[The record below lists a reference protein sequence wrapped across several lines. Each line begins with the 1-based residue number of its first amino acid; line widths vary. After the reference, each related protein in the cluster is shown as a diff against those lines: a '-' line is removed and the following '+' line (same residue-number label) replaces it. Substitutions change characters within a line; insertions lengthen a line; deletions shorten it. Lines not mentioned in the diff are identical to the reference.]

1 MNATKKVLKKNEK
14 EKDQQAALTNGG
26 FKFYFCIQPKR
37 YLVLF
42 SIFALVIMPVVLLL
56 LPHRRSYH
64 FLLIATFRVMY
75 NKTRSQTEHTY
86 THKLVE
92 RQKEKHQKTPRKRKK
107 KTNANSYLFDGRFG
121 SVVTV
126 GGYHQFAAYHRVL
139 LSKNKR
145 QNNCL
150 NSKMYFDQKLRFIS
164 ANCHNDGGG

>member
-64 FLLIATFRVMY
+64 FLLIATFRVIY

-92 RQKEKHQKTPRKRKK
+92 RQKEKHQKNTQETEKENKCKFLPLRWAIWFRCYRWWLPPICCLPPRPAVKK
-107 KTNANSYLFDGRFG
+107 KT
-121 SVVTV
+121 
-126 GGYHQFAAYHRVL
+126 
-139 LSKNKR
+139 
-145 QNNCL
+145 
-150 NSKMYFDQKLRFIS
+150 
-164 ANCHNDGGG
+164 

>member
-1 MNATKKVLKKNEK
+1 MRQRRFWKKNEK

-64 FLLIATFRVMY
+64 FLLIATFRVIY

-86 THKLVE
+86 THKLETE
-92 RQKEKHQKTPRKRKK
+92 RETSKHPGNGKRKQMQILTSSMGDLVPLLPLVATTNLLPTTASCCQNINV
-107 KTNANSYLFDGRFG
+107 KTIVY
-121 SVVTV
+121 
-126 GGYHQFAAYHRVL
+126 
-139 LSKNKR
+139 R
-145 QNNCL
+145 QNV
-150 NSKMYFDQKLRFIS
+150 KIYFDQKLRFIS
-164 ANCHNDGGG
+164 ANCHNDGGR